1 MHADGGDIAF
11 DPSTQ
16 VAEYKCVCDFM
27 RQYATL
33 RFYQLALLLGTTG
46 SIVTALSYGLM
57 RGDGSVGAVFLAE
70 RTALLKAGGL
80 LVTLA
85 LMVMEFRASSHWQ
98 SLRDRGN
105 ELAASLRFRPF
116 PVASRWSPLTT
127 TGVGF
132 YLHAVVALGWIASFQ
147 LSSIQP
153 PTP

>member
-1 MHADGGDIAF
+1 MHADGGDLAL
-11 DPSTQ
+11 DASTQ
-16 VAEYKCVCDFM
+16 VAEFKCVCDFM

-46 SIVTALSYGLM
+46 SIVTALSSNLV
-57 RGDGSVGAVFLAE
+57 RVSAE
-70 RTALLKAGGL
+70 RADFLKTGGL

-85 LMVMEFRASSHWQ
+85 LMVMEFRASSHCQ

-116 PVASRWSPLTT
+116 PVNSRWSPLTT

-132 YLHAVVALGWIASFQ
+132 YLHAAVALAWVASFQ
-147 LSSIQP
+147 LFIPRTS
-153 PTP
+153 